1 MQSLVQ
7 FDPIYKTNKRKKIY
21 IMRLIKYMR
30 MFKAQLLKGSMNV
43 CNGVMVNP
51 TGLLWLDS
59 LLLLLCSAETI

>member
-1 MQSLVQ
+1 
-7 FDPIYKTNKRKKIY
+7 
-21 IMRLIKYMR
+21 MRLIKYMR